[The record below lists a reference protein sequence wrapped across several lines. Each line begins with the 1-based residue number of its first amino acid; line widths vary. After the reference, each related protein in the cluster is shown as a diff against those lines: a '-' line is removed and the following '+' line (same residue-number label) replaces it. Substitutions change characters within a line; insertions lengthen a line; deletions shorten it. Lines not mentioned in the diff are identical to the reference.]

1 MNYTSGVSHYLPLPK
16 GQSLRKTYHHHQHRV
31 IKKFECNFC
40 GRTFSRRDNLRQHQ
54 ETACKVLKKQS
65 EQDQYKLL
73 LKQRRLQQQPQHQ
86 QPEQLQPQ
94 QQQPRLQPQ
103 QQPQHQ
109 QPEQLQPQK
118 QQPQQQQP
126 PQQLQQQPQQ
136 QQPRQQRQENI
147 NDKKHEN
154 FGLSTN
160 ITTELSSED
169 TAFIKENI
177 QESMRLENLSSRIHP
192 RTQPSSDIITPW
204 LQEKYNGESLSAM
217 KPPVVSSIYTERLPF
232 GHPDDVQGESQKH
245 KNNDHDSIVG
255 TTMAGDDSHEQ
266 NLMEGYTHFFESYY
280 STRI

>member
-16 GQSLRKTYHHHQHRV
+16 GQSLCKTYHHHQHRV

-40 GRTFSRRDNLRQHQ
+40 GRTFSRRNNLRQHQ

-103 QQPQHQ
+103 QRP
-109 QPEQLQPQK
+109 
-118 QQPQQQQP
+118 
-126 PQQLQQQPQQ
+126 QQQPQQ
-136 QQPRQQRQENI
+136 QQPRQQQQENI
-147 NDKKHEN
+147 NNKKHEN

-217 KPPVVSSIYTERLPF
+217 KPPVVSSIYIERLPF
-232 GHPDDVQGESQKH
+232 GHPDDVQGESQEH
-245 KNNDHDSIVG
+245 KNNNHDSIVG

-266 NLMEGYTHFFESYY
+266 NLMEGYTYFFESYY